1 MGKKYVVENK
11 VAATIFNL
19 IIVLICLASIL
30 AYFVAPLWKVD
41 VKYTMTA
48 ETFKSMIG
56 TGADGS
62 GSSDGSGG
70 ADTAD
75 GSDEGN
81 ALMQEIEKE
90 LEKNPIQ
97 AEFGLTLK
105 TRTFLSSFSGNG
117 EKLVADLIDYNVD
130 SLVKQLSGTVKSV
143 SAVMVKSAAKFSLK
157 EILKDPETG
166 AEYEWKNEETIN
178 TELDKLTDALLS
190 DDATVSSVLNATVEA
205 AENIYESETGNTISE
220 EDKAKVREEMEKI
233 LNEVADETGNI
244 DVDQLIADMLAQ
256 AMNGSEGSG
265 NGGGEIAE
273 KKEEAGAKYAFAAFT
288 VSAESESGGSESGS
302 ESGAESG
309 ETADAMQQL
318 KNTLTNT
325 INEQIG
331 DKMSTLVLVMK
342 IVGGVIIFTLFT
354 WAYIVL
360 KIICKSASANP
371 VVKLKLPIWLGW
383 LPFTVL
389 YILPASVMK
398 LAAKAGAASSAM
410 SGLSVSFFT
419 CGIVSA
425 IAALALIIL
434 WIPYHNLKSRA

>member
-1 MGKKYVVENK
+1 MSRKYVVENK
-11 VAATIFNL
+11 AAALIFNL
-19 IIVLICLASIL
+19 AIVLICLASIL
-30 AYFVAPLWKVD
+30 AYFILPLWKVD

-48 ETFKSMIG
+48 EMFKSMTG
-56 TGADGS
+56 TGAAAGTDDS
-62 GSSDGSGG
+62 
-70 ADTAD
+70 DTAD
-75 GSDEGN
+75 GSSGSN
-81 ALMQEIEKE
+81 TLMQEIEKE

-105 TRTFLSSFSGNG
+105 TKTFLSSFSGNG

-130 SLVKQLSGTVKSV
+130 SLVEQLSGTVKSV
-143 SAVMVKSAAKFSLK
+143 STVMVKSAAKYSLK

-233 LNEVADETGNI
+233 LKEVADETGNI
-244 DVDQLIADMLAQ
+244 DVDKLISDMLAQ
-256 AMNGSEGSG
+256 AMGGTEGSG
-265 NGGGEIAE
+265 NGDGGEENNKSDESAS
-273 KKEEAGAKYAFAAFT
+273 ANYSFASFT
-288 VSAESESGGSESGS
+288 VSAEGET
-302 ESGAESG
+302 SGAESGTGSG
-309 ETADAMQQL
+309 ETADATQEL
-318 KNTLTNT
+318 KTALTNT

-331 DKMSTLVLVMK
+331 DKMSTVVLVMK
-342 IVGGVIIFTLFT
+342 IVGGVIVFTLFT

-360 KIICKSASANP
+360 KIICKAASNNP

-389 YILPASVMK
+389 YILPTAGMK
-398 LAAKAGAASSAM
+398 FAAKAGATSAAM
-410 SGLSVSFFT
+410 NGLSVSFFT
-419 CGIVSA
+419 CGIASA

-434 WIPYHNLKSRA
+434 WIPYHHLKSRA